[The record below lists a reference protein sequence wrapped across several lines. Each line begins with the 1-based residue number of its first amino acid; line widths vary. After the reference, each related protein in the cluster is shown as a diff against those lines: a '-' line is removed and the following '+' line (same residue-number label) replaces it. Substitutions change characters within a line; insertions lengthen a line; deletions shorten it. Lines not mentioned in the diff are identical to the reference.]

1 MKAPSPRLAALDS
14 TTSLPSGRATP
25 REGALDEPERR
36 VVRQLVEA
44 LLFEG
49 LVSFRS
55 APRAPG
61 SGFAAIYDRD
71 FAFRLGQVPV
81 RCVGAVSSFGRIRVA
96 EGSIEHRAHGVWR
109 EAPLRQLV
117 ESLDV
122 DAEARQRLLTE
133 LTQTVA
139 LCRWNRAHLAH
150 HLRPRRGLSFQELE
164 SALHEGHPYH
174 PSFKARA
181 GFSLEDHRDYGPE
194 AATRFQ
200 LQWLAVDARR
210 VRTALPEAPERF
222 WARELGER
230 VYAELTTRLT
240 DQGASWDDR
249 ALLPVHPWQLRA
261 LDGPA
266 LRQAFTER
274 VLLPLGPAGDRYRAS
289 QSLRTL
295 LNADRPEA
303 SHVKLPLATVCTSS
317 PRHFRAH
324 FVCTA
329 PAVSEWLGAVVGE
342 DPFLRDRAVLLR
354 EYAAALFT
362 PSPRAQG
369 AAAPHGAEALEGMLG
384 VILRESVVTK
394 LAPGEEAV
402 PFNALTV
409 VEADGRPF
417 IAEWLDAHGV
427 EAWVARLLEVMLLPL
442 WHLLVHHGIAF
453 EAHPQNLILLHRGGW
468 PERLALR
475 DFHDDTEY
483 VADFLRRPELLPDLG
498 RIDPYFDTVPDDDG
512 YRMASTD
519 DLRELF
525 TDTAYVFNLADLSF
539 LLERHAG
546 FVEELFWERTRQAL
560 AAYGAAG
567 MTEPERIA
575 RVACDAPE
583 LPAESLLEKKLR
595 GGRLLDFFSHPVPNP
610 LSPKSVGARAARHRS
625 TA

>member
-194 AATRFQ
+194 A
-200 LQWLAVDARR
+200 
-210 VRTALPEAPERF
+210 
-222 WARELGER
+222 
-230 VYAELTTRLT
+230 
-240 DQGASWDDR
+240 
-249 ALLPVHPWQLRA
+249 
-261 LDGPA
+261 
-266 LRQAFTER
+266 ER